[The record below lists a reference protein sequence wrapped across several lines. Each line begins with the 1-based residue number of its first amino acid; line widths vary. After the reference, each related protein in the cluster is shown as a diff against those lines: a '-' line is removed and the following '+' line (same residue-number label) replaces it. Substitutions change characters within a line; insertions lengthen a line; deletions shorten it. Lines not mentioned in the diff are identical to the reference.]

1 MIGSLWST
9 LGSSDYAYTGFPAP
23 LSDGPVC
30 LYLTDKTRMALVCP
44 VDSQGR
50 LDARIPRQLGENGCF
65 FVSYVCV

>member
-1 MIGSLWST
+1 MTGSLWSI

-50 LDARIPRQLGENGCF
+50 IDARIPRQLGENGCF
-65 FVSYVCV
+65 FVSYVCA